1 MATPIDHMEHRT
13 SPHMVMGKSCGVLLQ
28 CGFPVFFSNITFYG
42 FAGGLPDSAA
52 LCATD
57 LTSEVCGSEV
67 QCKTSHGH
75 CSVPGIIK
83 PAAVSFA
90 LFDNRHCCGST
101 LLYQLPFLT
110 SVLSAVISDM
120 WYWLVIQDVVTTQ
133 YIPVLF
139 QCYHCLH
146 FLSFLIMTVLYSSYR
161 MRCSDSDN

>member
-90 LFDNRHCCGST
+90 LFDNRHCW
-101 LLYQLPFLT
+101 LNAPV
-110 SVLSAVISDM
+110 SVAFPDLCIKCRHKRH
-120 WYWLVIQDVVTTQ
+120 VVLACNTGRSNNAI
-133 YIPVLF
+133 YPRAFPVLPLF
-139 QCYHCLH
+139 A
-146 FLSFLIMTVLYSSYR
+146 FSIVLDYDGSIQLLPNE
-161 MRCSDSDN
+161 MQ